1 MVLIKTYQ
9 KLIIKSY
16 IGPFV
21 LTFFIALF
29 VLLMQFLWKY
39 IDDLVG
45 KGLEPGIIAELLL
58 YASFSLVPL
67 ALPLAILLSSL
78 MTFGNLGEHYELV
91 AFKAAGV
98 SLQRVMQPLIVV
110 SAMICVGAFF
120 FSNYALPY
128 ANLKMKSLLYDVSK
142 SKPTLNIKEG
152 VYNSEITGY
161 SIRVNK
167 KTDDGKTLNDIVV
180 YDHTAENG
188 NTSVTVAKK
197 GTMGLTP
204 DKTKMVLTLYDGN
217 SYNEVRSKTKKDGSN
232 DFYKVNRADDPYM
245 RESFKKLVFVMSME
259 DFGLKRTDESLFKDN
274 AQMMNL
280 TQLEQTKDTLES
292 ELKRGIEHTAR
303 NVQRGY
309 RYFQIYIER
318 QGPEITPVKI
328 TAKKNLLDGIPPNES
343 RRILETAANIARSS
357 KALIENSV
365 NDTAMVQKNIARHE
379 VEWHRKFT
387 LSFACLVLF
396 FVAAPLGAIIRKG
409 GLGLPMVVSVCLFIT
424 FHIISI
430 TGEKFAKGGVLSA
443 FQGMWLAPSV
453 LLPLGIYLTYK
464 ATTDSALF
472 DSERYMRIFRKI
484 LPTKTWNRMMGEE
497 EKNNKQA

>member
-45 KGLEPGIIAELLL
+45 KGLDPGIIAELLL

-67 ALPLAILLSSL
+67 TLPLAILLSSL

-328 TAKKNLLDGIPPNES
+328 TAKKNLLDSIPPNES

-497 EKNNKQA
+497 EKNKKQA

>member
-1 MVLIKTYQ
+1 MAMIKTYQ

-21 LTFFIALF
+21 LTFFIAVF

-45 KGLEPGIIAELLL
+45 KGLDGGVVAELLL

-98 SLQRVMQPLIVV
+98 SLQRVMQPLVVV
-110 SAMICVGAFF
+110 SAIICVGAFF

-167 KTDDGKTLNDIVV
+167 KTDDGKTLNDITV
-180 YDHTAENG
+180 YDHTAETG
-188 NTSVTVAKK
+188 NVSVTVAKS

-217 SYNEVRSKTKKDGSN
+217 SYNEVRSKKRNNGNTE
-232 DFYKVNRADDPYM
+232 FYKVNRADDPYM
-245 RESFKKLVFVMSME
+245 RESFKKLVIIMSME

-280 TQLEQTKDTLES
+280 TQLEQTHDTLTA
-292 ELKRGIEHTAR
+292 ELKRGIEHNAR

-309 RYFQIYIER
+309 RYFQIYIEH
-318 QGPEITPVKI
+318 QGPEVTPVKI
-328 TAKKNLLDGIPPNES
+328 TQKKSLLDSIPKQES
-343 RRILETAANIARSS
+343 ARILESAANIARSS

-365 NDTAMVQKNIARHE
+365 ADTEMVQKNIARHE

-409 GLGLPMVVSVCLFIT
+409 GLGLPMVVSVCLFIL

-430 TGEKFAKGGVLSA
+430 TGEKFAKGGVVSA
-443 FQGMWLAPSV
+443 FQGMWLASAV

-472 DSERYMRIFRKI
+472 DSERYISIARKL
-484 LPTKTWNRMMGEE
+484 LPTKRWNKLMGAEE
-497 EKNNKQA
+497 QPKQP

>member
-45 KGLEPGIIAELLL
+45 KGLDGGIIAELLL

-217 SYNEVRSKTKKDGSN
+217 SYNDVRSKTKKDGTN

-245 RESFKKLVFVMSME
+245 RESFKKLVFIMSME

-280 TQLEQTKDTLES
+280 DQLEQTKDTLES

-309 RYFQIYIER
+309 RYFQIYIEH

-328 TAKKNLLDGIPPNES
+328 TAKKNLLDSIPKPES
-343 RRILETAANIARSS
+343 MRILETAANIARSS
-357 KALIENSV
+357 KAIIENSV

-484 LPTKTWNRMMGEE
+484 LPTKTWNKMMGAEE
-497 EKNNKQA
+497 ENNKQA